1 MDNYKN
7 RPETGSFVIAER
19 SFRIIVSE
27 EICIQEII
35 ITFFDNNKTLYFKLP
50 IVKKQVFQVF
60 LVVEIGNRTY
70 PYNYSTIKSMNFI
83 KFSWIY

>member
-19 SFRIIVSE
+19 IFRIIVSE

-60 LVVEIGNRTY
+60 LVVEIENRTY
-70 PYNYSTIKSMNFI
+70 LYNYSTIKSMNFI